1 MHESTIL
8 KKVFDQ
14 RREKEAAI
22 DEKLHKL
29 IFEKNFPIIW
39 QFTDLDLRFNFWLLV
54 LLRLLQSI
62 FLTSSMCHPDEYW

>member
-1 MHESTIL
+1 MHESTVL

-14 RREKEAAI
+14 RRDKEAVI
-22 DEKLHKL
+22 DDKLHKL
-29 IFEKNFPIIW
+29 IFDKNFPILW
-39 QFTDLDLRFNFWLLV
+39 RFTDLDVGFNFWLLV